1 MKFPSTKLGIL
12 FLTTTLTLA
21 VAPGLFVPSY
31 AAEGDT
37 LDTITCVA
45 GEVGV
50 AFDGTAIVIP
60 EGSQFTRC
68 LPDGTNLGATPITGT
83 TDSITAMTFDKTR
96 DLFWGATND
105 QGAGSRNVYQI
116 TPLGVATF
124 QFSATADGFSFT
136 DGFDYDGQDDSLW
149 ISGDV
154 SANIWHY
161 GTDGSLIA
169 GPIPIPLDPS
179 NSCGNSGIAAGNDI
193 LYLAFN
199 GCNII
204 QKHDKADLSLISAF
218 TLETGRAEDLAC
230 DDVTF
235 ASQGVDAIWTKDAFS
250 PEVVAFEVPAGTCPV
265 GGVVEPPTEPVV
277 GGELLSLDASA
288 LVVAGAFTNA
298 FWILPTIG
306 GAAAIATIVGVI
318 RARARRAQH

>member
-1 MKFPSTKLGIL
+1 MKFPTTKLGIL
-12 FLTTTLTLA
+12 FLTTAVTLG
-21 VAPGLFVPSY
+21 VMPGLTAPSY

-37 LDTITCVA
+37 LSTVTCVS
-45 GEVGV
+45 GTVGI

-60 EGSQFTRC
+60 EGTQFTRC

-83 TDSITAMTFDKTR
+83 TDIIDAMTFDKTR
-96 DLFWGATND
+96 GLFWGATND

-116 TPLGVATF
+116 TTLGVATF
-124 QFSATADGFSFT
+124 MFSATADGFVFT
-136 DGFDYDGQDDSLW
+136 DGFDYDGEDDSLW

-154 SANIWHY
+154 APNIWHY
-161 GTDGSLIA
+161 DTDGTLIA

-179 NSCGNSGIAAGNDI
+179 NSCGNSGIAAGEGI

-204 QKHDKADLSLISAF
+204 QKHDKSDLSLISAF

-235 ASQGVDAIWTKDAFS
+235 AANGTDAIWTKDAFD

-265 GGVVEPPTEPVV
+265 GGGGEPPEPIV
-277 GGELLSLDASA
+277 GGELLSLDSSA
-288 LVVAGAFTNA
+288 LFMAGAFANA
-298 FWILPTIG
+298 FWIVPTALG
-306 GAAAIATIVGVI
+306 LGLAAALTAI
-318 RARARRAQH
+318 RMKRRN